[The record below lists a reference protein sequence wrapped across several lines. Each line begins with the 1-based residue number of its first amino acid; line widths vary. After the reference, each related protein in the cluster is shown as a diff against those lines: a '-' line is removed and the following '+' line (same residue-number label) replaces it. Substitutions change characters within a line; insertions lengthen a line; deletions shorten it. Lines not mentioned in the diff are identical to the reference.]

1 MQTLNQDIKTG
12 EFKQIYL
19 LYGEEAFL
27 KNSYKNRLKEAII
40 GDDTMN
46 FARFE
51 GKGLDVD
58 ELIRLADTMPFFAER
73 RLILVEDSGFFKSAS
88 DALVQYL
95 PSMPDTTILL
105 FVETEVDKRNRLY
118 KKVKD
123 MGYAAELNRQ
133 DSAQLAR
140 WAGGILTR
148 EQKKIT
154 KHTMELFLS
163 MAGDDMENIRMELEK
178 LISYTLGREVI
189 TDEDVLAVCTVQVT
203 NRIFEMVSAIVN
215 RQPRKAMDLYEDLLT
230 LKEPPMR
237 ILFLIARQF
246 NQLLQVKDL
255 MGKGMDKGTIA
266 SKLKMQPFV
275 VGKTMTQ
282 ARQFGREQ
290 ILSYVEFCVETEEAV
305 KSGRLQDRLAVEL
318 LITREYNS

>member
-27 KNSYKNRLKEAII
+27 KNIYKNRLKEAII

-275 VGKTMTQ
+275 VGKTMPQ

>member
-189 TDEDVLAVCTVQVT
+189 TDEDVMAVCTVQVT
-203 NRIFEMVSAIVN
+203 KRIFEMVSAIVN

-275 VGKTMTQ
+275 VGKTMPQ

>member
-189 TDEDVLAVCTVQVT
+189 TDEDVLAVCAVQVT

-275 VGKTMTQ
+275 VGKTMPQ

>member
-215 RQPRKAMDLYEDLLT
+215 RQPRKAMDLYEGLLT

-275 VGKTMTQ
+275 VGKTMPQ

>member
-189 TDEDVLAVCTVQVT
+189 TDEDVLAVCTVQMT

-275 VGKTMTQ
+275 VGKTMPQ

>member
-73 RLILVEDSGFFKSAS
+73 RLILVEDSGFFKTAS

-178 LISYTLGREVI
+178 LISYTLGREII

-275 VGKTMTQ
+275 VGKTMPQ

>member
-163 MAGDDMENIRMELEK
+163 MAGDDMKNIRMELEK

-189 TDEDVLAVCTVQVT
+189 TDEDVLAVCAVQVT

-275 VGKTMTQ
+275 VGKTMPQ

>member
-148 EQKKIT
+148 EQKRIT

-275 VGKTMTQ
+275 VGKTMPQ

>member
-123 MGYAAELNRQ
+123 MGYTAELNRQ

-189 TDEDVLAVCTVQVT
+189 TDEDVLAVCAVQVT

-275 VGKTMTQ
+275 VGKTMPQ

>member
-189 TDEDVLAVCTVQVT
+189 TDEDVMAVCTVQVT

-275 VGKTMTQ
+275 VWQRTEPFLCGVRRGDRGSGKERTT
-282 ARQFGREQ
+282 AGP
-290 ILSYVEFCVETEEAV
+290 AG
-305 KSGRLQDRLAVEL
+305 SGASDHQR
-318 LITREYNS
+318 I

>member
-73 RLILVEDSGFFKSAS
+73 RLILGEDSGFFKSAS

-275 VGKTMTQ
+275 VGKTMPQ

>member
-73 RLILVEDSGFFKSAS
+73 RLILVEDSGFFKSVS

-275 VGKTMTQ
+275 VGKTMPQ

>member
-163 MAGDDMENIRMELEK
+163 MAGDDMDNIRMELEK

-275 VGKTMTQ
+275 VGKTMPQ